1 MLAHDCGDLSP
12 LFHAKL
18 AEPDFGGVATFIEA
32 KRKFGPILRRG
43 TAQQASPR
51 ESGDK
56 SHAVHRLRHPLL
68 SFNPM
73 DPVYLRPLGGNQA
86 KNRYVQPLRQGV
98 TQILV
103 ALGVPQVLGLR
114 SS

>member
-1 MLAHDCGDLSP
+1 MGVPPNATKILWRSTFPVSHETNSWEIPKGHPKGSALDCGDLSP

-18 AEPDFGGVATFIEA
+18 AEPDFRGLATFIEA
-32 KRKFGPILRRG
+32 KRKSDPILRRG

-68 SFNPM
+68 SFYPM
-73 DPVYLRPLGGNQA
+73 GSISL
-86 KNRYVQPLRQGV
+86 
-98 TQILV
+98 
-103 ALGVPQVLGLR
+103 
-114 SS
+114 